1 MCKTSAYF
9 TRCETCKQDIDHCLK
24 VDQNCKNKNR
34 GLPYCSIIYPVNMNI
49 DWVDWTHCLPCTI
62 KRGMLDDRIQATIDQ
77 EAKEMAEQPPPKTE
91 SDDTL
96 IMKQL
101 IDDIDNRV
109 NMEKHGRVE
118 NWLDGHPN
126 VKAGEWFDEVEED
139 VIEEE
144 TGSDRGRG
152 RSRGRAR
159 GRGRRGN

>member
-49 DWVDWTHCLPCTI
+49 DW
-62 KRGMLDDRIQATIDQ
+62 ATIDQ

-101 IDDIDNRV
+101 VDDIDNRV